1 MSYRQPR
8 FLLARFSRP
17 APAPRQRA
25 GILPPD
31 LGPRGPLLGPPRA
44 RALVGRG
51 RGGRGPGRGAP
62 PGPALGRQLVR
73 AQLRLHRDLRLLQ
86 RRARGPRGAAAGC
99 ARGASGLPGTL
110 PLGPRRGPDRA
121 AAKSRR
127 LAPPAGAA
135 FRSRQCPAHAAA
147 AGAQRRHG
155 HQRSPRPGAAE
166 ALPHHR
172 GHLQRGRAER
182 SGRSGFAGHALGV
195 QRRQGRAP
203 RCQRRL
209 PGARAQEGPLRRG
222 RPRDAEVG
230 DGFVAAVPERL
241 RAAHAIDAKLL
252 PGLLEGAVLAAPRSS
267 STGLV
272 LLHASR
278 RFFASGGV
286 MKMVCV

>member
-17 APAPRQRA
+17 TPAARQRT

-31 LGPRGPLLGPPRA
+31 LGPRGTLLGPPRV
-44 RALVGRG
+44 RSLVGRG

-73 AQLRLHRDLRLLQ
+73 AQLRLRRDFRLLQ
-86 RRARGPRGAAAGC
+86 RGARGPRGPAAGC
-99 ARGASGLPGTL
+99 ARGAPGLPGAL
-110 PLGPRRGPDRA
+110 PLGPRRGKRLAGSVHLRSCGSRGRRLRRLRGPDRA

-135 FRSRQCPAHAAA
+135 FRPRQCLAHAAA

-172 GHLQRGRAER
+172 GHLQRG
-182 SGRSGFAGHALGV
+182 
-195 QRRQGRAP
+195 
-203 RCQRRL
+203 
-209 PGARAQEGPLRRG
+209 
-222 RPRDAEVG
+222 
-230 DGFVAAVPERL
+230 
-241 RAAHAIDAKLL
+241 
-252 PGLLEGAVLAAPRSS
+252 
-267 STGLV
+267 
-272 LLHASR
+272 
-278 RFFASGGV
+278 
-286 MKMVCV
+286 